1 MIRSATGPDKDPKII
16 GARPESEEHEDTQ
29 CIARETSSSDIE

>member
-16 GARPESEEHEDTQ
+16 GARPSSEEHEDTQ
-29 CIARETSSSDIE
+29 YIVQETSSSDIK